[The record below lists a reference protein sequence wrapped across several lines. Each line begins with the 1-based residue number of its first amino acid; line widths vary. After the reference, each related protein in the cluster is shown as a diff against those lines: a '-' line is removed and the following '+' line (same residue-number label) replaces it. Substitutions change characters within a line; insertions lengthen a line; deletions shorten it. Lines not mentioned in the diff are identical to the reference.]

1 MKFFQNLRFVLQC
14 IVLLLTVIMTSCKKE
29 DPEPS
34 LADQMTGE
42 YTGTYYTVGGT
53 TRVNLPATNTAGV
66 IATSKI
72 SVTKIS
78 DESATFKVTFTLTD
92 KTGKATDSFNTFS
105 GVTLKKGTSGEIE
118 GYLGSIKHASLAN
131 GELSVIAPDPTP
143 SKTVVFYGKKN

>member
-1 MKFFQNLRFVLQC
+1 MADEFFLIYLSWC
-14 IVLLLTVIMTSCKKE
+14 LLNSFFLAPNTT
-29 DPEPS
+29 PS
-34 LADQMTGE
+34 PLLPIIAGE

-78 DESATFKVTFTLTD
+78 DESAKFKVTFTLTD

-118 GYLGSIKHASLAN
+118 GYLGATKHASLAN

-143 SKTVVFYGKKN
+143 SKTVIFYGKKN